1 MFKKILIICAVLILV
16 IPVVKAFAQD
26 ERKATSTVAKLESVS
41 DTVTQKEMV
50 SKPVVNKN
58 AALEGFD
65 MVAENANL
73 ALYVHPKTLAI
84 KVQNRVSGYVW
95 SSTLDG
101 MSQYRLNQ
109 SWKDFVDSAITMDYL
124 NAQGKKKRESLTAN
138 GARVMLRDVT
148 DGFEATITFRSRI
161 KMNLK
166 VTLADDGVHVAIPD
180 GKIVEPGKVQI
191 LAVNVYPFLGA
202 TKDAEVSGYMFIPDG
217 AGGLIRYEDT
227 GVKMD
232 APYSAAIYGTDIG
245 VTPVVVAPDTNA
257 GYIASIPVFGMVHGA
272 GQNGMLA
279 VVEKGA
285 EYGEITA
292 YKAGLSTD
300 FNWITTGFTY
310 RSVYKQPTSKTG
322 GKAIELYQ
330 GARNR
335 FDIGLTYR
343 FLTGVDADY
352 VGMAKSY
359 QAYLV
364 AQKVLT
370 RDKKSG
376 PVMRLEFLGGET
388 KPGIFRD
395 SVVVMTPIADLEKHV
410 TALGKVGVDDLL
422 VVYQGWNH
430 GGLSASW
437 PNKFPFEK
445 RLGSDAELADT
456 IAALGKRDMPLY
468 FQTDYTTAYEEP
480 KGIDAS
486 AFAKQINTKTM
497 ERDVNG
503 VVTYSLLPDGA
514 LELAKADLEEYA
526 GNSMTHLAVVN
537 SASMLYSTH
546 NSGHRFSR
554 TESMEEMQ
562 AVLAQLRKSEDAK
575 TALYQPNDYAWEYA
589 GAYLDMPMG
598 TSNYIYESDAVP
610 FLPIVLKGYM
620 DFYAPYSNFSAS
632 QTEDLLQL
640 VDFGAFP
647 SFYLTSE
654 DSYALAK
661 TPSKDVYTSQFS
673 NWKPEIEAKYGAIRK
688 VAVATDGATIERRDI
703 IATGVVRVTYSNGT
717 RVVVNYTKADYKL
730 GNTMIA
736 AKDFA
741 VLKGDN

>member
-1 MFKKILIICAVLILV
+1 MFKKILMICAVLILA

-26 ERKATSTVAKLESVS
+26 EEKVTPTVAKVEQTSGS
-41 DTVTQKEMV
+41 VTQKEV
-50 SKPVVNKN
+50 ISKPVVNKN
-58 AALEGFD
+58 AALDGFD
-65 MVAENANL
+65 KVAENANL
-73 ALYVHPKTLAI
+73 ALYVHPDSLAI
-84 KVQNRVSGYVW
+84 KVRNRASGYVW

-166 VTLADDGVHVAIPD
+166 VTLAEDGVHVAIPD

-217 AGGLIRYEDT
+217 SGGLIRYEDT

-232 APYSAAIYGTDIG
+232 APYSAAIYGTDVG
-245 VTPVVVAPDTNA
+245 VTPVTVAPDTNA
-257 GYIASIPVFGMVHGA
+257 GYVASVPVFGMVHGV

-300 FNWITTGFTY
+300 FNWITAGFTY

-330 GARNR
+330 DARNR

-343 FLTGVDADY
+343 FLDGVDADY

-359 QAYLV
+359 RAYL
-364 AQKVLT
+364 AEQKVLV
-370 RDKKSG
+370 RAHESG

-388 KPGIFRD
+388 KPGLFRD
-395 SVVVMTPIADLEKHV
+395 SVVVMTPVADLTRHV
-410 TALGKVGVDDLL
+410 TALGNEGVDDLL

-445 RLGSDAELADT
+445 KLGSDAELADVMK
-456 IAALGKRDMPLY
+456 ALDERNVPLY
-468 FQTDYTTAYEEP
+468 FQTDYTTAYEEA
-480 KGIDAS
+480 KGVDAS
-486 AFAKQINTKTM
+486 AFAKQINTKTI
-497 ERDVNG
+497 ERDVDGN
-503 VVTYSLLPDGA
+503 VVYSLLPDGA
-514 LELAKADLEEYA
+514 LELAKVDAEDYV
-526 GNSMTHLAVVN
+526 GNSMTHLAVAN

-546 NSGHRFSR
+546 NSGHSFSR
-554 TESMEEMQ
+554 SESMAKMQ
-562 AVLAQLRKSEDAK
+562 AVLAELHKNAKAK
-575 TALYQPNDYAWEYA
+575 TALYQPNDYAWKHA
-589 GAYLDMPMG
+589 TAYLDMPMG
-598 TSNYIYESDAVP
+598 TSEYIYESDAVP
-610 FLPIVLKGYM
+610 FLAIVLKGYM

-654 DSYALAK
+654 GSYALAK

-673 NWKPEIEAKYGAIRK
+673 NWKPEIKAKYEAIAG
-688 VAVATDGATIERRDI
+688 VAEATSGATIERRDI
-703 IATGVVRVTYSNGT
+703 VTPGVVCVTYSNGT
-717 RVVVNYTKADYKL
+717 RVVVNYTKADYVF
-730 GNTMIA
+730 GNKTVA